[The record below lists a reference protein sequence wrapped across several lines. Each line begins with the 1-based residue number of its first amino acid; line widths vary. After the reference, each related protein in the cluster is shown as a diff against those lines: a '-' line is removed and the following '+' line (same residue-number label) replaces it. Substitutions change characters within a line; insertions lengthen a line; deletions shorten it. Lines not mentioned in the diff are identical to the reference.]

1 MTALVWWAWAA
12 VGLAAAPIVVVV
24 AWVGAVALG
33 HLLAAM
39 HEGDLP

>member
-12 VGLAAAPIVVVV
+12 VGLAAAPIVVV
-24 AWVGAVALG
+24 AWVGALVLG

-39 HEGDLP
+39 HEGDMP